1 MDLVEF
7 FLPQK
12 QLFAVEEPAVVNRRI
27 WFCPEQLFYLATL

>member
-12 QLFAVEEPAVVNRRI
+12 QLFAVEEPAVVDRRV
-27 WFCPEQLFYLATL
+27 EKLFQVC

>member
-12 QLFAVEEPAVVNRRI
+12 QLVAVEEPTVVNRRR
-27 WFCPEQLFYLATL
+27 WFCPEQLFYLAAL